1 MFQSLQDEFIPHI
14 EEFKIGEASVKLKD
28 KKVDCVGRIQDNRST
43 HFQFGSDDEPKHSEQ
58 VYT

>member
-1 MFQSLQDEFIPHI
+1 MFWSLQDEFIPHI
-14 EEFKIGEASVKLKD
+14 EEFKIGEVSVKLKD
-28 KKVDCVGRIQDNRST
+28 KKADCVGRIRDNRKT